1 MKHRRVRVVLAV
13 VVVLAAIGGGI
24 HVFRTARQIARLQAS
39 ADRFNDLARKALD
52 EADRVRAGQRAY
64 VAPGQG
70 LSFWT
75 SRIALTL
82 TALRADLTALH
93 NATTIHESRL
103 AVESALSAEQ
113 ELADMNARILEGLRI
128 GDRLTI
134 ADTIFSEGEQ
144 ASANLTR
151 HLELAR
157 SQQLA
162 DINQQIYT
170 LARRQWII
178 VGSAGLL
185 LILSLIALVP
195 VDEPRKTAEQPLPLV
210 PSGNEE
216 PSTAGE
222 TPSEFGELRIT
233 PAAPEPGAPE
243 AAVVDFEA
251 AAALCNEIAR
261 LESPAG
267 LPMLL
272 ERAAALLDAS
282 GVVLWAVTGGTELT
296 AALTYGYSPETIARI
311 PTIASDANN
320 VTAVAFRTGQL
331 QYASG
336 DMVARG
342 ALAAPLVA
350 PGGCVGVFTAEMRN
364 SGERQPAR
372 RALAS
377 IIASQLATVLGT
389 VGG

>member
-82 TALRADLTALH
+82 TALQADLTALH

-162 DINQQIYT
+162 DINSQIGT

-210 PSGNEE
+210 PSDNEE

-222 TPSEFGELRIT
+222 TPSAFGELRIT
-233 PAAPEPGAPE
+233 AAAPEPGAPE
-243 AAVVDFEA
+243 AAAVDFEA

-296 AALTYGYSPETIARI
+296 AALTHGYSAETVARI

-350 PGGCVGVFTAEMRN
+350 PGGCIGVFTAEMRN

-377 IIASQLATVLGT
+377 IIASQLSTVLGT